1 MRENRK
7 GEEKYMV
14 KTVSLV
20 NKVPEHQAEQKQNG
34 VKSFWFM
41 RSKKRER
48 TKIERQTPKEFPLY
62 HVSTLDLFSGILYL
76 RFLSLPFLISF
87 FNKLWR
93 QFLPI
98 LWLLVKWSLAL

>member
-34 VKSFWFM
+34 VKSF
-41 RSKKRER
+41 
-48 TKIERQTPKEFPLY
+48 
-62 HVSTLDLFSGILYL
+62 
-76 RFLSLPFLISF
+76 
-87 FNKLWR
+87 
-93 QFLPI
+93 
-98 LWLLVKWSLAL
+98 